1 LLGLQPLDAGGLRQA
16 RGLEELAFLTI
27 SLNAAN
33 GWAWQS
39 ALTLVGPTSLG

>member
-1 LLGLQPLDAGGLRQA
+1 LAPIDAGGLRFA
-16 RGLEELAFLTI
+16 RTLEELAFLNI

-39 ALTLVGPTSLG
+39 AWQLVGPTA